1 MVDMNKKILPIVII
15 LFLIFTVSYQFVS
28 NGNDTN
34 NTAYT
39 DDYESC
45 AFRNDKLLEEHYRKH
60 GADMGYA
67 SQEDY
72 LDGACNVVND
82 KESLHKNESDGD
94 DIYYLE
100 DTNEYVVVS
109 TDGYIRTYFYPDDG
123 IAYYN
128 RK

>member
-34 NTAYT
+34 NTTYT

-45 AFRNDKLLEEHYRKH
+45 AFRNDKLLEEHYEKH
-60 GADMGYA
+60 GVDMGYS
-67 SQEDY
+67 SQQDY
-72 LDGACNVVND
+72 LDGACDVVNNNN
-82 KESLHKNESDGD
+82 SLHKYESDGD